1 MSLLRNCY
9 RITIM
14 CKIVV
19 LLIIILV
26 GNITAFADNTTNT
39 SAENSVAQGI
49 SIYPFANQSMGGGRT
64 EIIEGADTFRGY
76 LISLAAGFIPVFL
89 FILVVGLIL
98 IKYLTKSLTE
108 FSQEQSKF
116 TREAAVQII
125 GGLGEAAVQ
134 IIGGLDDTVRRWA
147 EYTVERALFE
157 EIHFYTEER
166 KISLDGSD
174 PVKVDGTRFRSIL
187 FVAEARGGWVTG
199 DNICKEFAGYSNAG
213 ALMED
218 ARCALIEIALMGKM
232 GNKNNNHQ
240 NNSHEIGGAHV
251 IGEYYLLGS
260 VIYKF
265 VKDKVLQSGNR
276 GYRLNIKEIRI
287 T

>member
-39 SAENSVAQGI
+39 IAENSVAQGI
-49 SIYPFANQSMGGGRT
+49 SIYPCANQSMGGGRT

-98 IKYLTKSLTE
+98 IKYLTKSLAE
-108 FSQEQSKF
+108 LSQEQSKF
-116 TREAAVQII
+116 TR
-125 GGLGEAAVQ
+125 EAAVQ

-166 KISLDGSD
+166 KISLDGAD
-174 PVKVDGTRFRSIL
+174 PVKVDGTRFRSLL